1 MPNHPICNSQRI
13 YRSISIQITSCAV
26 AIMDGSRR
34 GVEGT
39 RSSLVK
45 KNQPYRREGMN
56 EDLDRWILMKGSHS
70 FHFDYL
76 SI

>member
-1 MPNHPICNSQRI
+1 
-13 YRSISIQITSCAV
+13 
-26 AIMDGSRR
+26 MDGSRR